1 LNNDNCITYL
11 NEAFKKLKACEN
23 SNDMWYLLL
32 NNAMNYVAK
41 NIFWLVENKEKL
53 LLKHIN
59 SRITEEILL
68 RSCKYAFKKP
78 LPNNLEPLYNYL

>member
-1 LNNDNCITYL
+1 MIHNVIIPNLNNDNCITYL

-41 NIFWLVENKEKL
+41 NIFWFIKNKGQYKI
-53 LLKHIN
+53 KN
-59 SRITEEILL
+59 RIEEEIII
-68 RSCKYAFKKP
+68 RSIKC
-78 LPNNLEPLYNYL
+78 NRRNL